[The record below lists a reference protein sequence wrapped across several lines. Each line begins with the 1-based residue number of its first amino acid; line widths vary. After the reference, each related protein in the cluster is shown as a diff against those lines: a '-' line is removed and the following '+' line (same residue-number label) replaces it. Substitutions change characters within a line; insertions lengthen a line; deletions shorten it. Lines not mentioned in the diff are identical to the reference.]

1 MNRCLR
7 VMLNLKCN
15 IQILTPLENIMNFKG
30 IIVTSSIISFTSLA
44 VAEPP
49 TKAIDL
55 KRLYASYEKSG
66 YSSLELI
73 ESTKNVLISGVV
85 LDVTQSFK
93 GNSILKVGVRTD
105 TRELARLAAADDS
118 QETKLKA
125 LQVGDTFNA
134 VCDLAFTSGAQ
145 YMSFQECVFK

>member
-7 VMLNLKCN
+7 VMLHLKPN
-15 IQILTPLENIMNFKG
+15 IQILTPLEKIMNFKK
-30 IIVTSSIISFTSLA
+30 IIVTSSIISLTSLA

-55 KRLYASYEKSG
+55 KKLYAFYEKSG

-73 ESTKNVLISGVV
+73 ESTKSVLISGVV
-85 LDVTQSFK
+85 LDVTQSFA
-93 GNSILKVGVRTD
+93 GNSILKVSVRAD

-118 QETKLKA
+118 QETKLRKR
-125 LQVGDTFNA
+125 
-134 VCDLAFTSGAQ
+134 
-145 YMSFQECVFK
+145 